1 MSEVMKCDI
10 CGALYDKEYGN
21 IRILE
26 QRSCKQPLN
35 EYDLC
40 PVCVDRFHQW
50 IDSVKNNAEVESE
63 ESEFG
68 ENFVSWFDDVA
79 NNTREV
85 YSARPLTKE
94 EKEAMIVEW
103 TELKLPFRIVFVD
116 PKEEKGRREQNAIL
130 QKGEE

>member
-1 MSEVMKCDI
+1 M
-10 CGALYDKEYGN
+10 
-21 IRILE
+21 
-26 QRSCKQPLN
+26 
-35 EYDLC
+35 
-40 PVCVDRFHQW
+40 DRFHQW

-79 NNTREV
+79 NNTRKV

-116 PKEEKGRREQNAIL
+116 PKEEKERR
-130 QKGEE
+130 K

>member
-1 MSEVMKCDI
+1 M
-10 CGALYDKEYGN
+10 
-21 IRILE
+21 
-26 QRSCKQPLN
+26 
-35 EYDLC
+35 
-40 PVCVDRFHQW
+40 F
-50 IDSVKNNAEVESE
+50 SE

-79 NNTREV
+79 NNTRKV

-116 PKEEKGRREQNAIL
+116 PKEEKGRRERNAIL